1 MRLVLQRVKESS
13 VSVDGSVI
21 GSIGAG
27 YLILLCVMKGD
38 TSLQA
43 QWLAEKVAKLRLFDA
58 PDGKVNDRSLLDIG
72 GAILVVSQFTLAGDI
87 AKGNRPD
94 YTAAAGPEEAKILY
108 EYFMKKLKE
117 LGVAKVEGGE
127 FGAEMSVRIVNDGP
141 VTLVLEK

>member
-1 MRLVLQRVKESS
+1 MRLVLQRVLESS
-13 VSVDGSVI
+13 VTVDGRTV
-21 GSIGAG
+21 GSIGPG

-43 QWLAEKVAKLRLFDA
+43 QWLAEKVVKLRLFDSA
-58 PDGKVNDRSLLDIG
+58 NGKINDQSVLDIQG
-72 GAILVVSQFTLAGDI
+72 GILVVSQFTLAGDI

-94 YTAAAGPEEAKILY
+94 YTAAAGPQEAKILY

-117 LGVAKVEGGE
+117 LGVLKVEGGE
-127 FGAEMSVRIVNDGP
+127 FGAEMSVKIVNDGP